1 MARDCSEDGDQLE
14 TLKLQPSSDETRPGD
29 TTLPPGV
36 LLQGRYQIIK
46 IIGLGGMGAV
56 YQARDTHFKGANR
69 LCALKEMIV
78 STGEL
83 EKYRIATQIFEREAS
98 ILATLSHP
106 SIPKIYDYFANENR
120 NYLVLEFIQGM
131 DLERVLRA
139 TRVPLPS
146 DRVVDWA
153 IQICEVLSYL
163 HQHEPPIVFRD
174 MKPSNIMVRADDRI
188 VLVDF
193 GIARIVNIGRKGTM
207 IGTEGYSPPEQYRGV
222 ASPQGDIYA
231 LGATLHH
238 LLTRRDP
245 RLHPPFTFAE
255 EPPSRLNASVSREL
269 EAVVLKALEYEPTR
283 RFATADEM
291 KEALVSCRSAAGVPA
306 TAGVATPSAA
316 IPSTAAQASEVEVP
330 GVTGQSVVPIWKF
343 RCEDEVRSSPVVV
356 DGILY
361 VGCYDNNL
369 YALDARTGQFHWKY
383 ATDGGI
389 AATPCVWKDRVLFGS
404 EDRIFYAVSARTGR
418 ILWTCPT
425 EGRIRSSARVELEHA
440 FFGSDDHRLYAV
452 NANSGQVVWRFEALD
467 AIRSSPAVGDEV
479 VYVGAEDAHMYAV
492 DLQSG
497 RQRWKFR
504 ANRGIISSPVLC
516 NGLVIFGSADWNVYA
531 LDERSGWSVWR
542 FRAGHMVIGSPRVV
556 DGVVYIGAVDGFLYA
571 LNASSG
577 QQVWKCNVG
586 SQIVST
592 PAVGGN
598 SVYVS
603 TTGGDLVCI
612 SRRTGKEQWRFST
625 GAAMPSSP
633 FITDTAVYVGSNDCH
648 IYALP
653 T

>member
-1 MARDCSEDGDQLE
+1 VE
-14 TLKLQPSSDETRPGD
+14 TLKLQPSGDETRPGD
-29 TTLPPGV
+29 ATLPAGV
-36 LLQGRYQIIK
+36 LLQGRYQVIK
-46 IIGLGGMGAV
+46 VIGLGGMGAV

-78 STGEL
+78 TTGEL
-83 EKYRIATQIFEREAS
+83 EKYRLATQIFEREAS

-131 DLERVLRA
+131 DLEHVLRA
-139 TRVPLPS
+139 TRVPLPAE
-146 DRVVDWA
+146 RVVEWA
-153 IQICEVLSYL
+153 IQICDVLSYL

-174 MKPSNIMVRADDRI
+174 MKPSNIMVRANDRI

-255 EPPSRLNASVSREL
+255 EPPSRVNSSVSCEM
-269 EAVVLKALEYEPTR
+269 EAVILKSLEYEPMKRYTTSEEMKAALVACR
-283 RFATADEM
+283 NTVGATA
-291 KEALVSCRSAAGVPA
+291 AAGAAPVAAPA
-306 TAGVATPSAA
+306 GQTPPEPSQIEAPAVVAET
-316 IPSTAAQASEVEVP
+316 I
-330 GVTGQSVVPIWKF
+330 VPIWKF
-343 RCEDEVRSSPVVV
+343 RCEDEVRSSPVVA

-361 VGCYDNNL
+361 VGCYDSNL
-369 YALDARTGQFHWKY
+369 YALDAHTGEFHWKY
-383 ATDGGI
+383 ATEGGI
-389 AATPCVWKDRVLFGS
+389 AATPCVWKDRVLIGS
-404 EDRIFYAVSARTGR
+404 EDRILYAVSARTGR

-440 FFGSDDHRLYAV
+440 FFGSDDRRLYAV
-452 NANSGQVVWRFEALD
+452 NANSGQVVWRFDAMEAV
-467 AIRSSPAVGDEV
+467 RSSPAVGDEI
-479 VYVGAEDAHMYAV
+479 VYVGAEDAHMYAI

-504 ANRGIISSPVLC
+504 ANRGIISSPVLH

-542 FRAGHMVIGSPRVV
+542 FRAGHMVIGSPRIA
-556 DGVVYIGAVDGFLYA
+556 DSVVYIGAVDGVLYA
-571 LNASSG
+571 LDAATG
-577 QQVWKCNVG
+577 HQVWKCTVG

-592 PAVGGN
+592 PAVG
-598 SVYVS
+598 STAVYVS
-603 TTGGDLVCI
+603 TTGGDLVSI
-612 SRRTGKEQWRFST
+612 NRRSGKEQWRFT
-625 GAAMPSSP
+625 AGGPMPSSP
-633 FITDTAVYVGSNDCH
+633 FLTETVLYVGSNDCH